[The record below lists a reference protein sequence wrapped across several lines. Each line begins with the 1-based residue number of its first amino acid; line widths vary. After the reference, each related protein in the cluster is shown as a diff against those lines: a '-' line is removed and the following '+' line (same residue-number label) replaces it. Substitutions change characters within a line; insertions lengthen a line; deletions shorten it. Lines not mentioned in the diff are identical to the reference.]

1 MFLRSSSTTVR
12 QWADVREDEAL
23 TVMAKAQQQ
32 KEKRA
37 HRRLA
42 VRLPL
47 VYRRADSPWAN
58 GSTMSTVNV
67 STGGVYFETTDED
80 MQPGDALALEFNVPE
95 GDDRFPPHSTI
106 TTIGRVV
113 RTEVLDG
120 GDDGGDGVP
129 FRRLGIG
136 AQFEGGLKLV
146 F

>member
-1 MFLRSSSTTVR
+1 
-12 QWADVREDEAL
+12 
-23 TVMAKAQQQ
+23 MAKAQEQ

-37 HRRLA
+37 HRRVA

-47 VYRRADSPWAN
+47 VYRRADSPRAN

-80 MQPGDALALEFNVPE
+80 IQPGDALALEFSVPE
-95 GDDRFPPHSTI
+95 GDDRFPLHSRI
-106 TTIGRVV
+106 RTIGRVV

-120 GDDGGDGVP
+120 DDDADGVP

-136 AQFEGGLKLV
+136 AQFQEGLKLV